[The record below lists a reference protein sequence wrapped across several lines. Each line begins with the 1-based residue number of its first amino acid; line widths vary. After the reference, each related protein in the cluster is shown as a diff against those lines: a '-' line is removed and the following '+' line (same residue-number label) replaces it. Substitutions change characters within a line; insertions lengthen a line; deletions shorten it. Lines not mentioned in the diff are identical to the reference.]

1 MGCALRKQERIY
13 EDQALLAAQTH
24 FSLEDVKSLTELFKK
39 LSCSICIDC
48 NDGFISREEFQ
59 LGLFRDN
66 RKHSLFSDRMF
77 NLFDS
82 NKDGLIDVGEFIRTL
97 SIFHPDASQAEKIA
111 VAFKLY
117 DIWQT
122 GFIGHEEVKELI
134 FGLLYESELILTDD
148 IIEVIINKTIEDADS
163 KGDGKIDIEEWNNFV
178 AHNPSLL
185 KNMTIPYLKDIT
197 TTFPNFVVNTQKN
210 DEIYKDF

>member
-13 EDQALLAAQTH
+13 EDHVVLAAQTH
-24 FSLEDVKSLTELFKK
+24 FSFEDVKTLSELFRK
-39 LSCSICIDC
+39 LSCSIS

-59 LGLFRDN
+59 LGLFRDS
-66 RKHSLFSDRMF
+66 RKQSLFSDR
-77 NLFDS
+77 LFDS
-82 NKDGLIDVGEFIRTL
+82 NNDGLIDFGEFIRTL

-117 DIWQT
+117 DLWQRD
-122 GFIGHEEVKELI
+122 FIGREEVKELI
-134 FGLLYESELILTDD
+134 LALLYESELILTDD
-148 IIEVIINKTIEDADS
+148 IVEAIVDKTFEEADS
-163 KGDGKIDIEEWNNFV
+163 KGDGKIDIEEWNNF
-178 AHNPSLL
+178 AALNPSLL

-197 TTFPNFVVNTQKN
+197 AAFPSFVLNTEKN

>member
-39 LSCSICIDC
+39 FSCSICIDC

-66 RKHSLFSDRMF
+66 RKHSLFSDR
-77 NLFDS
+77 
-82 NKDGLIDVGEFIRTL
+82 
-97 SIFHPDASQAEKIA
+97 
-111 VAFKLY
+111 
-117 DIWQT
+117 
-122 GFIGHEEVKELI
+122 VKELM

-148 IIEVIINKTIEDADS
+148 IVEGIINKTIEDADS
-163 KGDGKIDIEEWNNFV
+163 KGDGKIDIEEWNSF
-178 AHNPSLL
+178 A
-185 KNMTIPYLKDIT
+185 
-197 TTFPNFVVNTQKN
+197 
-210 DEIYKDF
+210 